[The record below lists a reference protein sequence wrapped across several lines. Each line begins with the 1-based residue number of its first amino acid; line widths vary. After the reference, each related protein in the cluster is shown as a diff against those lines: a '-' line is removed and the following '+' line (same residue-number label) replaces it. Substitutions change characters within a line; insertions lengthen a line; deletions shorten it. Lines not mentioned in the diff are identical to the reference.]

1 MGEKMNPEQYL
12 DALLSLPGMVIS
24 QSRMV
29 GPKVSPDKK
38 WGAWSWYRTGPAADV
53 YIAPVDGS
61 SAPIRLSETPENT
74 FIIEW
79 MPDSRAVIVSQDE
92 SGNERDQLFRIDLD
106 RPGVLVPL
114 TEPKPPF
121 YLIGGQ
127 VHPNGKWLIYGANY
141 DVATGME
148 IEPAWIYRHDLET
161 GERIALARLKT
172 GFTRPF
178 LSEDGQHI
186 LYTRCERN
194 PAGRQVWLA
203 DINGQEDR
211 EILNPG
217 DRVKT
222 FGRWFPDSRR
232 VLVMSDTATHRRIG
246 VWSLDNH
253 NSSVRWLVDDPARNI
268 ENAYVPLGSEE
279 IVLLEVRE
287 ARLRASLLNP
297 DTGAEQPLHAETGN
311 LQPITPLGNGE
322 WVGQFSSSRQPT
334 DAVRFSLS
342 DLNPASFKSLTGL
355 WSRTSLTPADLT
367 PAEDFR
373 WKSHDG
379 LEIQGWLYRPQGQG
393 KVRGTVVYVHGGPTM
408 YSADAVNT
416 EIQFYVCCGFN
427 VLDPNYRGSTG
438 FGVIFR
444 DAIMKNGWGTDEQ
457 IDIRAG
463 IEALLAAGIA
473 EPGKIAITGTSFGG
487 YSAWCAIT
495 HLPRELLAAAAP
507 VCGITNLVI
516 DYEARPE
523 FRPLTDEIFG
533 GSPEQV
539 PEKYY
544 NASPINFVQNI
555 VGRLLIIQGLQDATV
570 SPENVRVV
578 TIALQKAGIQYE
590 LLTFEDEGH
599 GIVKPKNQRKLYL
612 ELANFFENSFR

>member
-1 MGEKMNPEQYL
+1 MIPEQYL

-38 WGAWSWYRTGPAADV
+38 WAAWSWYRTGPAADV
-53 YIAPVDGS
+53 YVTPVDGS

-92 SGNERDQLFRIDLD
+92 NGNERDQLFRIDLD

-114 TEPKPPF
+114 TEHQPPF
-121 YLIGGQ
+121 YLIGGK
-127 VHPNGKWLIYGANY
+127 VHPNGKWLVYAANY
-141 DVATGME
+141 DIATGKE

-161 GERIALARLKT
+161 GERLVLARLEK

-178 LSEDGQHI
+178 VSEDGQHI
-186 LYTRCERN
+186 LYTRCERHT
-194 PAGRQVWLA
+194 AGRQVWLT
-203 DINGQEDR
+203 DINGQDDR
-211 EILNPG
+211 ENLNLG
-217 DRVKT
+217 DTVKV

-232 VLVMSDTATHRRIG
+232 VLVMSDTETHRRIG
-246 VWSLDNH
+246 VRSLDDPA
-253 NSSVRWLVDDPARNI
+253 SRVRWLVDDPTRNI
-268 ENAYVPLGSEE
+268 ENAYVPPGSEE

-287 ARLRASLLNP
+287 ARTRASLLNP
-297 DTGAEQPLHAETGN
+297 DTGAEQPLYAESGN
-311 LQPITPLGNGE
+311 LQPIAPLGNGE

-334 DAVRFSLS
+334 DAVRFSTSNL
-342 DLNPASFKSLTGL
+342 DPASFKSLTGI

-393 KVRGTVVYVHGGPTM
+393 KARGTVVYVHGGPTGH
-408 YSADAVNT
+408 STDAVNN
-416 EIQFYVCCGFN
+416 EIQFYVHCGFN
-427 VLDPNYRGSTG
+427 VFDPNYRGSTG
-438 FGVIFR
+438 FSVIFR
-444 DAIMKNGWGTDEQ
+444 EAIMKNGWGTDEQ
-457 IDIRAG
+457 IDIRTG
-463 IEALLAAGIA
+463 IEALIAAGIA
-473 EPGKIAITGTSFGG
+473 EPGKIAMTGTSFGG
-487 YSAWCAIT
+487 YAAWCAIT
-495 HLPRELLAAAAP
+495 HLPRKLLAAAAP
-507 VCGITNLVI
+507 ICGITDLVI

-533 GSPEQV
+533 GSPDQV

-544 NASPINFVQNI
+544 NASPINFIQNI
-555 VGRLLIIQGLQDATV
+555 VGRLLIIQGMQDVTV
-570 SPENVRVV
+570 SPENVSLA
-578 TIALQKAGIQYE
+578 TAALQKAGIQYE
-590 LLTFEDEGH
+590 ILAFEDEGH

-612 ELANFFENSFR
+612 ELAKFFENSF

>member
-1 MGEKMNPEQYL
+1 MNSEQYL
-12 DALLSLPGMVIS
+12 DALLSLPGMVTS

-38 WGAWSWYRTGPAADV
+38 WVAWSWYRTGPAADV
-53 YIAPVDGS
+53 YVAPVDGS

-106 RPGVLVPL
+106 CPGVLVPL
-114 TEPKPPF
+114 TEDHPPF
-121 YLIGGQ
+121 YLIGGKA
-127 VHPNGKWLIYGANY
+127 HPNGKWLVYGANY
-141 DVATGME
+141 DVATGKE
-148 IEPAWIYRHDLET
+148 VEPIWIYRHDLKT
-161 GERIALARLKT
+161 GERLVLARLEK

-178 LSEDGQHI
+178 LSEDGQYI
-186 LYTRCERN
+186 LYTRGERH

-203 DINGQEDR
+203 DIHGQENR

-217 DRVKT
+217 DSVKT

-232 VLVMSDTATHRRIG
+232 VLVMSDTVTHRRIG
-246 VWSLDNH
+246 VWSLDDQNL
-253 NSSVRWLVDDPARNI
+253 RWLVDDPARNI
-268 ENAYVPLGSEE
+268 ENAYVPLGSAE

-287 ARLRASLLNP
+287 ACMRASLLNP
-297 DTGAEQPLHAETGN
+297 ETGAEQPLYAKSGN
-311 LQPITPLGNGE
+311 LQPIAPLGNGE
-322 WVGQFSSSRQPT
+322 WVGQFSSSRQPL
-334 DAVRFSLS
+334 DAVRFSPSNL
-342 DLNPASFKSLTGL
+342 DPTSFKSLTGI
-355 WSRTSLTPADLT
+355 WDRTSLTPADLS
-367 PAEDFR
+367 PAQDFR

-379 LEIQGWLYRPQGQG
+379 LEIQGWLYRPQGEAH
-393 KVRGTVVYVHGGPTM
+393 GTVVCVHGGPTGH
-408 YSADAVNT
+408 STDAVNN
-416 EIQFYVCCGFN
+416 EIQFYVRCGFN

-444 DAIMKNGWGTDEQ
+444 DAILKGGWGTDEQ
-457 IDIRAG
+457 VDIRAG
-463 IEALLAAGIA
+463 IEALIAAGIA

-487 YSAWCAIT
+487 YAAWCAIT

-507 VCGITNLVI
+507 ICGITDLVI

-533 GSPEQV
+533 GSPDQV
-539 PEKYY
+539 PEKYF

-555 VGRLLIIQGLQDATV
+555 VGRLLIIQGMQDATV
-570 SPENVRVV
+570 SPENVRLATV
-578 TIALQKAGIQYE
+578 ALQKAGIQYE
-590 LLTFEDEGH
+590 TLVFEDEGH
-599 GIVKPKNQRKLYL
+599 GIVKPKNQRILYL
-612 ELANFFENSFR
+612 ELAKFFENSFSGVSLA